1 MALGGT
7 KLPGMPSS
15 TGSSPKDIS
24 QAKEL
29 IDLLAMLDEKTA
41 GNLTTSETELLKQ
54 SLANLRHKFFKVTRE
69 R

>member
-15 TGSSPKDIS
+15 GGSSPKDIA

-29 IDLLAMLDEKTA
+29 IDLLAMLNEKTR
-41 GNLTTSETELLKQ
+41 GNLTTSESELLKQ
-54 SLANLRHKFFKVTRE
+54 SLENLRQKFIQVTKGR
-69 R
+69 